1 LIIGKKIIYFNKET
15 GSVNDKY
22 PFGSKDGYVM
32 LFDDTSCKF
41 YYYNDETGDT
51 TWERPQRGEN

>member
-1 LIIGKKIIYFNKET
+1 M
-15 GSVNDKY
+15 NDKY

-32 LFDDTSCKF
+32 LFDDTSCTF